1 MRSDDRFW
9 IEKNLPK
16 NKTDNGNKGQEQ
28 HSIIL
33 KVIVA
38 VATAILGVFG
48 VNAAI

>member
-1 MRSDDRFW
+1 MRSDDRFGLKTYKTKQTMGTKD
-9 IEKNLPK
+9 KN
-16 NKTDNGNKGQEQ
+16 NI
-28 HSIIL
+28 SIIL

>member
-1 MRSDDRFW
+1 MQTDDERKTHKL
-9 IEKNLPK
+9 KNLQKHTMGTKDK
-16 NKTDNGNKGQEQ
+16 NNI
-28 HSIIL
+28 SIIL

>member
-1 MRSDDRFW
+1 MIKKLTKTKQTMGTKD
-9 IEKNLPK
+9 KN
-16 NKTDNGNKGQEQ
+16 NI
-28 HSIIL
+28 SIIL